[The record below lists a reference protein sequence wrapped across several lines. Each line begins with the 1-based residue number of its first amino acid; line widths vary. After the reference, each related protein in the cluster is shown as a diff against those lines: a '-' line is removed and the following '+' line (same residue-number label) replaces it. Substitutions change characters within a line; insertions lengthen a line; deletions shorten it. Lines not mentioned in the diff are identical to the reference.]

1 MYKRQSG
8 VLLPV
13 FSLPGPYGCGCFGE
27 SAFHWIDK
35 IKEAGFSI
43 WQVLPFGMTDDNNSP
58 YMSYSSFGGNP
69 FFIDPDAL
77 YDQGLVTLEELRS
90 QMVDYPYLCR
100 YGILNDSR
108 IGFLK
113 KAASR
118 VKDHAPI
125 RKFMKENPFIDGTC
139 RFLALKEK
147 NSGKKWNEWDDT
159 EPDREEYFA
168 WQFIQYEFHREWA
181 LVHDYAKRKG
191 ITVIGDLPF
200 YVSPDSFDVW
210 SSPDQFQ
217 LDEKH
222 DPTDVAGVPPDYFAK
237 DGQLWGNPLYNWEK
251 MEKNGFAWW
260 KKRLGYML
268 SLFDGIRID
277 HFRAVSAYWKVP
289 AGEKTAKNGHWAPGP
304 GRKLIDAFREFE
316 GEKLILAED
325 LGIIDDG
332 TREILKYS
340 GYPGMAVI
348 QFGFGDKP
356 DSPHLPHNYRE
367 NLIAYTGTHDNDTFT
382 GFFWHGDDEM
392 RRTVL
397 DYLGDPKDPARG
409 AVRTL
414 MMSPARIVVFPLQDL
429 LGFGS
434 DTRINTPGTA
444 DGNWQYRVT
453 RGQMDSL
460 DTKGLAH
467 MNHIYARD

>member
-27 SAFHWIDK
+27 SAFHWIDR

-147 NSGKKWNEWDDT
+147 NSGKKWIDLMTMLVSVGILWL
-159 EPDREEYFA
+159 FA
-168 WQFIQYEFHREWA
+168 FTKY
-181 LVHDYAKRKG
+181 
-191 ITVIGDLPF
+191 
-200 YVSPDSFDVW
+200 YVSRR
-210 SSPDQFQ
+210 
-217 LDEKH
+217 E
-222 DPTDVAGVPPDYFAK
+222 
-237 DGQLWGNPLYNWEK
+237 
-251 MEKNGFAWW
+251 GF
-260 KKRLGYML
+260 
-268 SLFDGIRID
+268 I
-277 HFRAVSAYWKVP
+277 
-289 AGEKTAKNGHWAPGP
+289 
-304 GRKLIDAFREFE
+304 
-316 GEKLILAED
+316 LILFFAC
-325 LGIIDDG
+325 
-332 TREILKYS
+332 Y
-340 GYPGMAVI
+340 MAW
-348 QFGFGDKP
+348 
-356 DSPHLPHNYRE
+356 L
-367 NLIAYTGTHDNDTFT
+367 L
-382 GFFWHGDDEM
+382 
-392 RRTVL
+392 
-397 DYLGDPKDPARG
+397 YL
-409 AVRTL
+409 L
-414 MMSPARIVVFPLQDL
+414 
-429 LGFGS
+429 
-434 DTRINTPGTA
+434 
-444 DGNWQYRVT
+444 
-453 RGQMDSL
+453 
-460 DTKGLAH
+460 
-467 MNHIYARD
+467 